1 MAAVVAQEEQPIS
14 RTYQYRKVMK
24 PMLERKRRARINRCL
39 DELKELLVGA
49 LQAEGESVSRLE
61 KADVLELT
69 VRHLHKL
76 RRSQQISES
85 SAGERFRAGFV
96 HCANEVSKYITTLT
110 KTNGPAPVDMTVSS
124 RLVGHL
130 EQCINHLE
138 SSAQIHHQ
146 MMQQQQH
153 MPHSSPP
160 QMSPVA
166 GYSTP
171 VVPVSLINSP
181 TGAASN
187 GHGLNILTTYTP
199 PSSPINSP
207 NQNNNAHH
215 PNAKLYAY
223 IPGSTGS
230 QSSPASSVS
239 SAGSLS
245 PIPPA
250 HINHAFAAHL
260 ASAMNAGL
268 QPLSLCTKSPNPD
281 EPLNLSENVWRP
293 W

>member
-1 MAAVVAQEEQPIS
+1 
-14 RTYQYRKVMK
+14 MK

-76 RRSQQISES
+76 RRSQQLSES

-96 HCANEVSKYITTLT
+96 HCANEVSKYITSM
-110 KTNGPAPVDMTVSS
+110 TNPNSGPAPVDISVSN
-124 RLVGHL
+124 RVVGHL
-130 EQCINHLE
+130 EQCIRHLE
-138 SSAQIHHQ
+138 SSAQLHHQ
-146 MMQQQQH
+146 MIQQQQQ
-153 MPHSSPP
+153 MPQGSPS
-160 QMSPVA
+160 QLSP
-166 GYSTP
+166 GYPGAVPASLISPMGGATP
-171 VVPVSLINSP
+171 VVSGGS
-181 TGAASN
+181 

-207 NQNNNAHH
+207 NQNGNGHHH
-215 PNAKLYAY
+215 PGAKLYAY
-223 IPGSTGS
+223 IPGSSASTGS
-230 QSSPASSVS
+230 QSSPASS
-239 SAGSLS
+239 AGSLS
-245 PIPPA
+245 PIPHA
-250 HINHAFAAHL
+250 HLNHPFAAHL
-260 ASAMNAGL
+260 ASMNGGGQ

-281 EPLNLSENVWRP
+281 EPLNLSDNVWRP

>member
-1 MAAVVAQEEQPIS
+1 
-14 RTYQYRKVMK
+14 MK

-76 RRSQQISES
+76 RRSQQLSES

-110 KTNGPAPVDMTVSS
+110 NVSAGGDPRAPVDVTVNS

-130 EQCINHLE
+130 EQCIRHLE
-138 SSAQIHHQ
+138 FSAQIHHH
-146 MMQQQQH
+146 QQQMIHAHQAQAQLPQGSPPH
-153 MPHSSPP
+153 PHSQLSPVP
-160 QMSPVA
+160 CPPMMSPMGISPA
-166 GYSTP
+166 AI
-171 VVPVSLINSP
+171 VSGGS
-181 TGAASN
+181 A

-207 NQNNNAHH
+207 NQ
-215 PNAKLYAY
+215 PKLYAY
-223 IPGSTGS
+223 IGGGGGSTGS
-230 QSSPASSVS
+230 QSSPSASSS

-250 HINHAFAAHL
+250 HLNHPFAPHHQP
-260 ASAMNAGL
+260 
-268 QPLSLCTKSPNPD
+268 QPLSLCTKSSPNPD

>member
-1 MAAVVAQEEQPIS
+1 
-14 RTYQYRKVMK
+14 MK

-96 HCANEVSKYITTLT
+96 HCAQEVSKYITTTLSGG
-110 KTNGPAPVDMTVSS
+110 NSPGPVDISVNG

-130 EQCINHLE
+130 EQCIRHLE

-146 MMQQQQH
+146 MIQQQLPQG
-153 MPHSSPP
+153 SPP
-160 QMSPVA
+160 QMSPGFVPA
-166 GYSTP
+166 SLISPMGVTP
-171 VVPVSLINSP
+171 VVSGGS
-181 TGAASN
+181 

-207 NQNNNAHH
+207 NQGGNGHHH
-215 PNAKLYAY
+215 PSGKLYAY
-223 IPGSTGS
+223 MPGSSGSTGS

-239 SAGSLS
+239 STGSLS

-250 HINHAFAAHL
+250 HLNHPFAAHL
-260 ASAMNAGL
+260 ASLHRNGGGGGP